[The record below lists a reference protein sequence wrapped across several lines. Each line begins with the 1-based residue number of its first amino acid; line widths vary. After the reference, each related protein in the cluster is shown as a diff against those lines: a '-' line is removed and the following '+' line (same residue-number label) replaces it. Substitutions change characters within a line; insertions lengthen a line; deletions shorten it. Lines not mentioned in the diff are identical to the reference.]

1 MHNTHTHN
9 RKPAIEP
16 KEVDSVMDVMIAQTF
31 EYMERTG
38 CTLAE
43 AKDRA
48 ATWLYVRYPHI
59 AAAISLQT
67 REVAA

>member
-1 MHNTHTHN
+1 
-9 RKPAIEP
+9 
-16 KEVDSVMDVMIAQTF
+16 MDVMIAQTF

>member
-1 MHNTHTHN
+1 MNNTHSHN
-9 RKPAIEP
+9 QEKTIDPEQI
-16 KEVDSVMDVMIAQTF
+16 DSAMDLMIAQTI

-38 CTLAE
+38 CSLTQ

-59 AAAISLQT
+59 AAAITLQAK
-67 REVAA
+67 EVAA